1 LGNYY
6 LNKKQENMKVKYNE
20 STDLRPEGG
29 RLIDAPL
36 VIIDIKENTKRLRN
50 EPAWK
55 NGDRNA
61 MTLYKTNGMRIVLV
75 ALHEDTLMKKHTND
89 GIICVQ
95 VLEGEINFITD
106 EQPVVLKK
114 GQMITL
120 HKGLAH
126 SVAAIKESVFLL
138 TLNTSSDKKF

>member
-1 LGNYY
+1 
-6 LNKKQENMKVKYNE
+6 
-20 STDLRPEGG
+20 
-29 RLIDAPL
+29 
-36 VIIDIKENTKRLRN
+36 
-50 EPAWK
+50 
-55 NGDRNA
+55 
-61 MTLYKTNGMRIVLV
+61 MRIVLV

>member
-1 LGNYY
+1 
-6 LNKKQENMKVKYNE
+6 MKVKYNE

-36 VIIDIKENTKRLRN
+36 VIIDIKENIKHLRS
-50 EPAWK
+50 EPAWE
-55 NGDRNA
+55 NSDRNA
-61 MTLYKTNGMRIVLV
+61 MTLYKTNGMSVVLI
-75 ALHEDTLMKKHTND
+75 ALHEDTLIKKHTND

-106 EQPVVLKK
+106 EQQVVLKK
-114 GQMITL
+114 NQMISL
-120 HKGLAH
+120 HKGIAH

-138 TLNTSSDKKF
+138 TLNASPDKKF